1 MFGGLWSLLTG
12 ISVLSILELF
22 YWAMSNLV
30 SHNQRKG
37 FRDNRVLFNL
47 LNSQDQTDCC
57 PEPRPRK
64 SSESEEPL
72 AEGPAFALVD
82 TGEVQDVLV
91 ITDLTQDIND
101 RGPS

>member
-1 MFGGLWSLLTG
+1 
-12 ISVLSILELF
+12 
-22 YWAMSNLV
+22 MSNLV

-37 FRDNRVLFNL
+37 FRDSRVLFNL
-47 LNSQDQTDCC
+47 SNSQDQTDCC

-64 SSESEEPL
+64 SSESEVEPL

-101 RGPS
+101 GGPS